1 MMFPWQQ
8 IVCDSDNERKIFVRT
23 LGTVWQCT
31 SPGWSHISLD
41 WSDQRTRMFRFCVQI
56 TDLRSGNY
64 WAFFYQEA
72 AADCLQNIRK
82 LALACEKFRYQH
94 LKSWWVK
101 IRALFCFEWSYC
113 WTFCFLYLWILLTLL
128 FVQNKP
134 FLMVSV
140 VEIYHHKTY
149 GPAH

>member
-1 MMFPWQQ
+1 MTTNCLWLWQWTENICQDPWNCVTMHQSGVVTHLLRLIGSEDEDVQ
-8 IVCDSDNERKIFVRT
+8 V
-23 LGTVWQCT
+23 
-31 SPGWSHISLD
+31 
-41 WSDQRTRMFRFCVQI
+41 CVQI
-56 TDLRSGNY
+56 IDLRSGNC

-94 LKSWWVK
+94 LKSWCIK
-101 IRALFCFEWSYC
+101 TRALFRFEWSYC
-113 WTFCFLYLWILLTLL
+113 WTFRFLYLWMLLTLL

-140 VEIYHHKTY
+140 VEIYHHKHMVRY
-149 GPAH
+149 INSE